1 MTIGQI
7 TKMAY
12 IGTFPARRDVL
23 KYESECA
30 ASLMNMDHN
39 FFLIKSRKKMSHG
52 TFFCGTW
59 SECGS
64 CFKIWIQMWLILN
77 MNMGLIHFFGT
88 SNSDSMVEITEIL
101 RSQEAGIMWF
111 SFLCDI
117 SLKSWLLYSS
127 SSFQLRSIQDPPGSL
142 AHFECRIG

>member
-39 FFLIKSRKKMSHG
+39 FFFNQVPQKNVPWDIFLRDLIRVWLVFQNLDPNVAYLEHEYGPHSFFWDIKFRLDGRDYRNSEISRGRNHV
-52 TFFCGTW
+52 
-59 SECGS
+59 
-64 CFKIWIQMWLILN
+64 I
-77 MNMGLIHFFGT
+77 
-88 SNSDSMVEITEIL
+88 
-101 RSQEAGIMWF
+101 
-111 SFLCDI
+111 FLP
-117 SLKSWLLYSS
+117 LW
-127 SSFQLRSIQDPPGSL
+127 
-142 AHFECRIG
+142 H